1 MTHVIDGRA
10 IAAILNEQ
18 TAGSAARLRVRGVI
32 PALAVVMPA
41 DDGSAAWYARSIERA
56 AARTGIECR
65 IHRLPQPASRAQIT
79 DKLSELSGD
88 PAVHGIICQAP
99 LPDGV
104 ALAAVG
110 SGISV
115 GKDIDGASPV
125 SLGMLA
131 AGVPGAFP
139 PATAAAVMAILRHH
153 RVPLGGRRAVV
164 VGRSSVVGKPA
175 ALLLLAQD
183 ATVTICHSRTRD
195 LPAVCREADVL
206 VVAAGQ
212 PLLVGAGHVAP
223 GAVVIDVG
231 INPAGGGGLV
241 GDVDARAVTGIASA
255 ITPVPGGVGPVTTA
269 QLMSH
274 TIQAARSERAIA

>member
-1 MTHVIDGRA
+1 
-10 IAAILNEQ
+10 
-18 TAGSAARLRVRGVI
+18 
-32 PALAVVMPA
+32 MPA
-41 DDGSAAWYARSIERA
+41 DDGSAAWYARSIVRA

-65 IHRLPQPASRAQIT
+65 IYRLPPPASRAQIT

-223 GAVVIDVG
+223 GAAVIDVG
-231 INPAGGGGLV
+231 INPASSGGLV

-255 ITPVPGGVGPVTTA
+255 ITPVPGGVGPVMTA

-274 TIQAARSERAIA
+274 TIQAARRDRAIA